1 MRHAVA
7 ATLTLK
13 ATRRCTNHTEINEQ
27 LKFKKKEVNEQQEVG
42 DMIALPVLT
51 LFIGLELEL
60 VTGVV

>member
-7 ATLTLK
+7 ATLTRK

-27 LKFKKKEVNEQQEVG
+27 LKFKKKVNEQQEVG

-51 LFIGLELEL
+51 LLVGLELEL
-60 VTGVV
+60 VIGVV